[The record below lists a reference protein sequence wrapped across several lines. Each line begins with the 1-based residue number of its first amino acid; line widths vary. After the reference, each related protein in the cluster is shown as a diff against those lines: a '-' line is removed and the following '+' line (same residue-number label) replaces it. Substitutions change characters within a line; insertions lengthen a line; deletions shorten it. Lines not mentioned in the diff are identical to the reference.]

1 MSLKKVHTKSEVHSS
16 PLLLFRKPEFFPY
29 ILAHHH
35 HHKQTRPKTTGPKL
49 RCEKL
54 CTSHD
59 VKSFAIGSVL
69 ERFVVKIANDC
80 LY

>member
-1 MSLKKVHTKSEVHSS
+1 MAVLCCFLENLSSFHTFWLIITTTS
-16 PLLLFRKPEFFPY
+16 
-29 ILAHHH
+29 
-35 HHKQTRPKTTGPKL
+35 KQRPKTTGPKL

-80 LY
+80 LF